1 MNDLWRQ
8 CEALYNANTQPTL
21 LQLQNEFALNV
32 NLLLLALFLD
42 KKGLQLSTER
52 WQRLSEQ
59 AERYERCILRPYRWA
74 RQQLKTQRSPH
85 SYQQILAIE
94 LILERAL
101 QQQLWQ
107 RNLAKHKFSPPLIQC
122 TNISSNGQ
130 RYLATRTIPPKK
142 AANLFNKLAKLTA
155 TTT

>member
-42 KKGLQLSTER
+42 KKGLQLSAER

-59 AERYERCILRPYRWA
+59 AERYERCILRPYRLA
-74 RQQLKTQRSPH
+74 RQQLKTQRTPQN
-85 SYQQILAIE
+85 YQQILAIE

-107 RNLAKHKFSPPLIQC
+107 AHLAEQRLAAQTTSHRSMPK
-122 TNISSNGQ
+122 NGQ
-130 RYLATRTIPPKK
+130 RYLAIRTINNKK
-142 AANLFNKLAKLTA
+142 TTNLFNKLAKLTA
-155 TTT
+155 VTT